1 MFYAYSTL
9 SYWGRGMSSAWIA
22 NVSSAPPRRPRTAD
36 VRSALVQAA
45 VAVLERD
52 GLPGLTV
59 RAVAAEAGVAPMGV
73 YNHLH
78 GKDGLL
84 VAALAQAFDN
94 LTAAATWPADLP
106 PDEAFLETGRRYRR
120 FALAAPSA
128 YSLMFGAAG
137 ESVHERLAS
146 HADPAFEAL
155 LGIVRAGQQAG
166 VIRDG
171 DVQTIAMTIWSTV
184 HGAVSLELTL
194 SIPTEEA
201 VPIYDATLQ
210 TLARGLAP

>member
-1 MFYAYSTL
+1 MLIEHCPIGVGGCQVLGSRQKRADE
-9 SYWGRGMSSAWIA
+9 RP
-22 NVSSAPPRRPRTAD
+22 APAAAARTAD

-94 LTAAATWPADLP
+94 LTAAVTWPADLP

-120 FALAAPSA
+120 FALAAPVGVLADVRRGRGERARAARVARGSG
-128 YSLMFGAAG
+128 LRGAAR
-137 ESVHERLAS
+137 H
-146 HADPAFEAL
+146 
-155 LGIVRAGQQAG
+155 RARRAAG
-166 VIRDG
+166 RV
-171 DVQTIAMTIWSTV
+171 
-184 HGAVSLELTL
+184 
-194 SIPTEEA
+194 
-201 VPIYDATLQ
+201 
-210 TLARGLAP
+210 